1 MRRAFLLF
9 IAQTKIERNGNLK
22 VYKSNNDAELL
33 VKQNSSAFK

>member
-22 VYKSNNDAELL
+22 VYKSNNDAELII
-33 VKQNSSAFK
+33 K